1 MLILA
6 VTLRGSRL
14 RPRSRKPDI
23 LGFAV
28 TLEEGS
34 LRVPLLVVT
43 RATRARRL
51 RGVLVDRDGSKTP
64 VTFSWPALAVGAH
77 PDTTLEVLS

>member
-1 MLILA
+1 MA
-6 VTLRGSRL
+6 VTLRGSLL

-28 TLEEGS
+28 ERLEGN

-43 RATRARRL
+43 RRTRARRV
-51 RGVLVDRDGSKTP
+51 RGVLVERDGSKST
-64 VTFSWPALAVGAH
+64 VNLAWPALAVGAH
-77 PDTTLEVLS
+77 QSLTLEVV